1 MRSRDSTVVEVI
13 TGAVLLLA
21 TIAAFS
27 IAIPENTFAYKKNQ
41 ATSQTDACEI
51 PINVGCQNTNSQ
63 IQGDENSAALT
74 VQQTF
79 PEVEPATLY
88 MYVLSF

>member
-21 TIAAFS
+21 TIATFS

-41 ATSQTDACEI
+41 ATLQPDACGNGEI
-51 PINVGCQNTNSQ
+51 PLNVGCQNTNSQ
-63 IQGDENSAALT
+63 NSR
-74 VQQTF
+74 
-79 PEVEPATLY
+79 
-88 MYVLSF
+88 